1 MAEQTSRLAIII
13 DSTGAEKNASS
24 LSSALNGLTEW
35 GQKAAASAG
44 KVTKATH
51 EEKSALQDLLD
62 RIDPVNA
69 ALNKLDKQQQELSRA
84 KSKGLLDADSF
95 EDYAAKIDDARNR
108 VSGLTGENEKLQA
121 SFSQIRSQ
129 LDPLGAAL
137 ERLKSQRATLS
148 AARDAGLLSPEYH
161 AELSNKLDLTEKG
174 LNQVSNEMRY
184 GAISAGQYKNAMRL
198 LPAQLND
205 IAVGLAGGMP
215 LFTIFMQ
222 QGSQIA
228 DSFGG
233 WGNLF
238 EIIKQQILGAG
249 DAADESSDSLSENAN
264 SLSENA
270 ENAKKLTGFLNP
282 MTVGIGALVAVVG
295 TLTYAWYKG
304 SQEQQEFNNSLVLT
318 GNIAGVTTGQL
329 ADMAKSVANNTGNT
343 TAAAAQA
350 LNRVVSGGKIAT
362 SSMQTVTEAVVAMN
376 DATDKSVDS
385 MVADFEKIAQNPV
398 AAIGELNDKYHFL
411 TLATYNQ
418 IKALQDEGNT
428 QEAARAATD
437 AYANTMQQRSADIQ
451 ENLGLLEK
459 SWKSLSDAAKDAWD
473 TMLNIGREQ
482 TVVDKLATLNEN
494 IADAQKRQSEGGV
507 WNRFVANSNAYNL
520 EEMIKKRDAL
530 QAQITTEDV
539 LSDAITKH
547 NQAEQKSIKIRQE
560 ADRSGQ
566 QYLTNSER
574 RAKAIQQE
582 AKFLDAGAITAE
594 EYAKRLSRI
603 NEMYKDPQAPKDI
616 KGKSYT
622 EDAGTRLLD
631 QIRQQTSAIQE
642 QYDATGNLNSAT
654 QARIKFEQQI
664 ADLKSKS
671 QLTSDQKSI
680 LAMSDQILQAYKLQE
695 TLTTQVKTLDDYQ
708 KMQDQVKSKDE
719 QTNDLL
725 RERIALLEKA
735 KATGKL
741 KPGEYEQTRSNIYKN
756 TPVELPST
764 VKSVVGNLSPTGGK
778 LSGTFNGLQN
788 QYGDLELAQKQ
799 LQDWLQEKEDAY
811 AKAGQITADGEARMT
826 AIRQQAAQANQAIEW
841 QKYEIITSATQ
852 SIMDS
857 GLQILSDGFG
867 QQSAIYKA
875 AFAASKAYA
884 IAQSLVAINAGIA
897 QAANGPFPANIIA
910 MASVAAQTASIV
922 SNIKAVADTGF
933 MSGGYTGNGATRSI
947 SGVVHGQ
954 EYVFDAAA
962 TKRIGVSNLE
972 AIRNGGL
979 DATLSKPGF
988 GTGNKNVSS
997 SGGSSQTNHISQV
1010 INMPQSPGMTQQ
1022 EMDAVLKLNNK
1033 QLVNELSNQTLEGKG
1048 QFGKSL
1054 RAAQGRG
1061 NRMT

>member
-13 DSTGAEKNASS
+13 DSTGAERSADS
-24 LSSALNGLTEW
+24 LASALGKMTQAGE
-35 GQKAAASAG
+35 QASNSAN
-44 KVTKATH
+44 KVKKATK
-51 EEKSALQDLLD
+51 EEADALSDLLD

-69 ALNKLDKQQQELSRA
+69 ALNKLDKQQRELSKFKA
-84 KSKGLLDADSF
+84 KDM
-95 EDYAAKIDDARNR
+95 IDDETFDAYSKQIEVTRNR
-108 VSGLTGENEKLQA
+108 
-121 SFSQIRSQ
+121 
-129 LDPLGAAL
+129 
-137 ERLKSQRATLS
+137 
-148 AARDAGLLSPEYH
+148 
-161 AELSNKLDLTEKG
+161 
-174 LNQVSNEMRY
+174 
-184 GAISAGQYKNAMRL
+184 
-198 LPAQLND
+198 
-205 IAVGLAGGMP
+205 
-215 LFTIFMQ
+215 
-222 QGSQIA
+222 
-228 DSFGG
+228 
-233 WGNLF
+233 
-238 EIIKQQILGAG
+238 
-249 DAADESSDSLSENAN
+249 
-264 SLSENA
+264 
-270 ENAKKLTGFLNP
+270 LTGFSDQLNKTGMSAKQTAAAMRMVP
-282 MTVGIGALVAVVG
+282 AQMTDIVVSLASGQAPLTVLLQQGGQLKDMFGGVVPAAKALGGYVAGLINPFTLAAAAVGVLGLA
-295 TLTYAWYKG
+295 YYKG
-304 SQEQQEFNNSLVLT
+304 SQEQDEFYRSLTLT
-318 GNIAGVTTGQL
+318 GNLVDKTSSQL
-329 ADMAKSVANNTGNT
+329 ADIAARVSVATNST
-343 TAAAAQA
+343 TAAAAST
-350 LNRVVSGGKIAT
+350 LNQLVSSGKVAGDSLERVTTAIVKTSDAT
-362 SSMQTVTEAVVAMN
+362 GI
-376 DATDKSVDS
+376 ATDKLVVDFNDIA
-385 MVADFEKIAQNPV
+385 ADPV
-398 AAIGELNDKYHFL
+398 DAITKLNEQYHFL

-428 QEAARAATD
+428 QEAARVATD

-459 SWKSLSDAAKDAWD
+459 SWKSLSGAAKDAWD

-494 IADAQKRQSEGGV
+494 IADAQKRQAEGGL

-520 EEMIKKRDAL
+520 EDMIKKRDAL

-547 NQAEQKSIKIRQE
+547 NQAEQKRIKIQQE

-566 QYLTNSER
+566 QYLTNSDR

-582 AKFLDAGAITAE
+582 TKFLEAGAITAE

-603 NEMYKDPQAPKDI
+603 NEMYKDPEPPKAR
-616 KGKSYT
+616 KEKAYT
-622 EDAGTRLLD
+622 EDAATRLLD
-631 QIRQQTSAIQE
+631 QINQQTAAMQSQLGAS
-642 QYDATGNLNSAT
+642 DKLNSAT
-654 QARIKFEQQI
+654 QARVKFEQQI
-664 ADLKSKS
+664 ADLKSKT
-671 QLTSDQKSI
+671 QLTADQKSI

-695 TLTTQVKTLDDYQ
+695 SLSNQVQTLDDYQ

-735 KATGKL
+735 RATGKL

-764 VKSVVGNLSPTGGK
+764 VKSVIGNLTPTGGE

-788 QYGDLELAQKQ
+788 QYGQLDQAQQQ
-799 LQDWLQEKEDAY
+799 LQAWLEAQEDAY
-811 AKAGQITADGEARMT
+811 AKAGQVTAEGEARMT

-852 SIMDS
+852 SFMDS

-884 IAQSLVAINAGIA
+884 IAQSMVAINAGIA

-947 SGVVHGQ
+947 SGVVHGR

-979 DATLSKPGF
+979 DATLSKSGF
-988 GTGNKNVSS
+988 GTGAANVSNNAT
-997 SGGSSQTNHISQV
+997 SQNVYNFTGAPIS
-1010 INMPQSPGMTQQ
+1010 INGNPDDRTIMMVKEAQRQGAIEGYRMI
-1022 EMDAVLKLNNK
+1022 
-1033 QLVNELSNQTLEGKG
+1033 VNDLATGKG
-1048 QFGKSL
+1048 KGSKAL
-1054 RAAQGRG
+1054 ATGWNTTRRTG
-1061 NRMT
+1061 

>member
-13 DSTGAEKNASS
+13 DSTGAERSADS
-24 LSSALNGLTEW
+24 LASALGKMTQAGE
-35 GQKAAASAG
+35 QASNSAN
-44 KVTKATH
+44 KVKKATK
-51 EEKSALQDLLD
+51 EEADALSDLLD

-69 ALNKLDKQQQELSRA
+69 ALNKLDKQQRELSKFKA
-84 KSKGLLDADSF
+84 KNM
-95 EDYAAKIDDARNR
+95 IDDETFDAYSKQIEVTRNR
-108 VSGLTGENEKLQA
+108 
-121 SFSQIRSQ
+121 
-129 LDPLGAAL
+129 
-137 ERLKSQRATLS
+137 
-148 AARDAGLLSPEYH
+148 
-161 AELSNKLDLTEKG
+161 
-174 LNQVSNEMRY
+174 
-184 GAISAGQYKNAMRL
+184 
-198 LPAQLND
+198 
-205 IAVGLAGGMP
+205 
-215 LFTIFMQ
+215 
-222 QGSQIA
+222 
-228 DSFGG
+228 
-233 WGNLF
+233 
-238 EIIKQQILGAG
+238 
-249 DAADESSDSLSENAN
+249 
-264 SLSENA
+264 
-270 ENAKKLTGFLNP
+270 LTGFSDQLNKTGMSAKQTAAAMRMVP
-282 MTVGIGALVAVVG
+282 AQMTDIVVSLASGQAPLTVLLQQGGQLKDMFGGVVPAAKALGGYVAGLINPFTLAAAAVGALGLA
-295 TLTYAWYKG
+295 YYKG
-304 SQEQQEFNNSLVLT
+304 SQEQDEFYKSLTLT
-318 GNIAGVTTGQL
+318 GNLIDKTSSQL
-329 ADMAKSVANNTGNT
+329 ADIAARVSVATNST
-343 TAAAAQA
+343 TAAAAST
-350 LNRVVSGGKIAT
+350 LNQLVSSGKVAGDSLERVTTAIVKTSDAT
-362 SSMQTVTEAVVAMN
+362 GI
-376 DATDKSVDS
+376 ATDKLVVDFNDIA
-385 MVADFEKIAQNPV
+385 ADPV
-398 AAIGELNDKYHFL
+398 AAITKLNEQYHFL

-428 QEAARAATD
+428 QEAARVATD

-459 SWKSLSDAAKDAWD
+459 SWKSLSGAAKDAWD

-482 TVVDKLATLNEN
+482 NVVDKLATLNEN
-494 IADAQKRQSEGGV
+494 IADAQKRQAEGGV

-520 EEMIKKRDAL
+520 EDMIKKRDAL

-547 NQAEQKSIKIRQE
+547 NQAEQKRIKIQQD

-566 QYLTNSER
+566 QYLTNSDR

-582 AKFLDAGAITAE
+582 TKFLEAGAITAE

-603 NEMYKDPQAPKDI
+603 NEMYKDPEPPKAR
-616 KGKSYT
+616 KGKAYT
-622 EDAGTRLLD
+622 EDAATRLLD
-631 QIRQQTSAIQE
+631 QINQQTAAMQSQL
-642 QYDATGNLNSAT
+642 DASDKLNSAT
-654 QARIKFEQQI
+654 QARVKFEQQI
-664 ADLKSKS
+664 ADLKSKT
-671 QLTSDQKSI
+671 QLTADQQSI
-680 LAMSDQILQAYKLQE
+680 LARSQEILQAYKNQEALQNSV
-695 TLTTQVKTLDDYQ
+695 QTLDDYQ

-725 RERIALLEKA
+725 RERISLLEKA

-764 VKSVVGNLSPTGGK
+764 VKSVIGNLTPTGGE

-788 QYGDLELAQKQ
+788 QYGQLDQAQQQ
-799 LQDWLQEKEDAY
+799 LQAWLQAQEDAY
-811 AKAGQITADGEARMT
+811 SKAAQVTSEGEARMT

-852 SIMDS
+852 SFMDS

-884 IAQSLVAINAGIA
+884 IAQSMVAINAGIA

-997 SGGSSQTNHISQV
+997 SGSSSQTNHINQV
-1010 INMPQSPGMTQQ
+1010 IHMPQSPGMTQQ

>member
-13 DSTGAEKNASS
+13 DSTGAERNADS
-24 LSSALNGLTEW
+24 LASALGKMTQAGE
-35 GQKAAASAG
+35 QASNSAN
-44 KVTKATH
+44 KVKKATK
-51 EEKSALQDLLD
+51 EEADALSDLLD

-69 ALNKLDKQQQELSRA
+69 ALNKLDKQQRELSKFKA
-84 KSKGLLDADSF
+84 KGMIDTETFDAYSKQ
-95 EDYAAKIDDARNR
+95 IDTTRNR
-108 VSGLTGENEKLQA
+108 
-121 SFSQIRSQ
+121 
-129 LDPLGAAL
+129 
-137 ERLKSQRATLS
+137 
-148 AARDAGLLSPEYH
+148 
-161 AELSNKLDLTEKG
+161 
-174 LNQVSNEMRY
+174 
-184 GAISAGQYKNAMRL
+184 
-198 LPAQLND
+198 
-205 IAVGLAGGMP
+205 
-215 LFTIFMQ
+215 
-222 QGSQIA
+222 
-228 DSFGG
+228 
-233 WGNLF
+233 
-238 EIIKQQILGAG
+238 
-249 DAADESSDSLSENAN
+249 
-264 SLSENA
+264 
-270 ENAKKLTGFLNP
+270 LTGFSDQLNKTGMSAKQTAAAMRMVP
-282 MTVGIGALVAVVG
+282 AQMTDIVVSLASGQAPLTVLLQQGGQLKDMFGGVVPAAKALGGYVAGLINPFTLAAAAVGVLGLA
-295 TLTYAWYKG
+295 YYKG
-304 SQEQQEFNNSLVLT
+304 SQEQDQFYKSLTLT
-318 GNIAGVTTGQL
+318 GNQVDKTSSQL
-329 ADMAKSVANNTGNT
+329 ADIAARVSVAANST
-343 TAAAAQA
+343 TASAAST
-350 LNRVVSGGKIAT
+350 LNQLVSSGKVAGDSLERVTAAIVKTSDAT
-362 SSMQTVTEAVVAMN
+362 GI
-376 DATDKSVDS
+376 ATDKLVGDFNDIA
-385 MVADFEKIAQNPV
+385 ADPV
-398 AAIGELNDKYHFL
+398 AAITKLNEQYHFL

-428 QEAARAATD
+428 QEAARVATD

-459 SWKSLSDAAKDAWD
+459 SWKSLSGAAKDAWD

-494 IADAQKRQSEGGV
+494 IADAQKRQAEGGV

-520 EEMIKKRDAL
+520 EDMIKKRDAL

-547 NQAEQKSIKIRQE
+547 NQAEQKRIKIQQE

-566 QYLTNSER
+566 QYLTNSDR

-582 AKFLDAGAITAE
+582 AKFLEAGAITAE

-603 NEMYKDPQAPKDI
+603 NEMYKDPKPPKAR
-616 KGKSYT
+616 KEKAYT
-622 EDAGTRLLD
+622 EDAATRLLD
-631 QIRQQTSAIQE
+631 QINQQTAAMQSQL
-642 QYDATGNLNSAT
+642 DSSDKLNSVV
-654 QARIKFEQQI
+654 QARVKFERQI
-664 ADLKSKS
+664 ADLKSKT
-671 QLTSDQKSI
+671 QLTADQQSI
-680 LAMSDQILQAYKLQE
+680 LARSQEILQAYKNQEVLQSSV
-695 TLTTQVKTLDDYQ
+695 QTLDDYQ
-708 KMQDQVKSKDE
+708 KMQEQVKSKDE

-741 KPGEYEQTRSNIYKN
+741 KPGEYEQTRANIYKN

-764 VKSVVGNLSPTGGK
+764 VKSVIGNLTPTGGE

-788 QYGDLELAQKQ
+788 QYGQLDQAQQQ
-799 LQDWLQEKEDAY
+799 LQAWLQAQEDAY

-826 AIRQQAAQANQAIEW
+826 AIRQQAAQANQTIEW

-852 SIMDS
+852 SFMDS

-884 IAQSLVAINAGIA
+884 IAQSMVAINAGIA

-910 MASVAAQTASIV
+910 MASVAAHTASIV

-997 SGGSSQTNHISQV
+997 SGGSSQTNHINQV
-1010 INMPQSPGMTQQ
+1010 IHMPQSPGMTQQ

>member
-13 DSTGAEKNASS
+13 DSTGAERNADS
-24 LSSALNGLTEW
+24 LASALGKMTQA
-35 GQKAAASAG
+35 GDQASNSAN
-44 KVTKATH
+44 KVKKATK
-51 EEKSALQDLLD
+51 EEADALSDLLD

-69 ALNKLDKQQQELSRA
+69 ALNKLDKQQRELSKFKA
-84 KSKGLLDADSF
+84 KDM
-95 EDYAAKIDDARNR
+95 IDDETFDAYSKQIETTRNR
-108 VSGLTGENEKLQA
+108 LTG
-121 SFSQIRSQ
+121 FSDQ
-129 LDPLGAAL
+129 LNKTGMSAKQTAA
-137 ERLKSQRATLS
+137 
-148 AARDAGLLSPEYH
+148 
-161 AELSNKLDLTEKG
+161 
-174 LNQVSNEMRY
+174 
-184 GAISAGQYKNAMRL
+184 AMRMV
-198 LPAQLND
+198 PAQLTD
-205 IAVGLAGGMP
+205 IVVSLQAGQDPLTVFLQQGGQLKDMFGGVGQASKAVGSYIMGLVNPFTLAAAAVGV
-215 LFTIFMQ
+215 
-222 QGSQIA
+222 
-228 DSFGG
+228 
-233 WGNLF
+233 
-238 EIIKQQILGAG
+238 LGLA
-249 DAADESSDSLSENAN
+249 
-264 SLSENA
+264 
-270 ENAKKLTGFLNP
+270 
-282 MTVGIGALVAVVG
+282 
-295 TLTYAWYKG
+295 YYKG
-304 SQEQQEFNNSLVLT
+304 SQEQDDFYKSLVLT
-318 GNIAGVTTGQL
+318 GNQVGKTSGQL
-329 ADMAKSVANNTGNT
+329 ADIATRVSDAANSTTG
-343 TAAAAQA
+343 AAAST
-350 LNRVVSGGKIAT
+350 LNQLVSSGKVAGDSLERVAT
-362 SSMQTVTEAVVAMN
+362 AIVKTSDATGI
-376 DATDKSVDS
+376 ATDKLVGDFNDIAADPV
-385 MVADFEKIAQNPV
+385 VAITK
-398 AAIGELNDKYHFL
+398 LNDQYHFL

-418 IKALQDEGNT
+418 IKALQEEGRQ
-428 QEAARAATD
+428 QEAARVATD
-437 AYANTMQQRSADIQ
+437 AYANTMQQRASDIH
-451 ENLGLLEK
+451 ENLGFLESAWESLGKAAKSAWDQMLNVGREK
-459 SWKSLSDAAKDAWD
+459 S
-473 TMLNIGREQ
+473 
-482 TVVDKLATLNEN
+482 
-494 IADAQKRQSEGGV
+494 
-507 WNRFVANSNAYNL
+507 L
-520 EEMIKKRDAL
+520 EERLSEAQDKVKNSTSGYTRDIWGNVTGLSRDAKADVNIL
-530 QAQITTEDV
+530 QSVINLQTD
-539 LSDAITKH
+539 LTKVAA
-547 NQAEQKSIKIRQE
+547 NANIAEQKRIKTQQE

-603 NEMYKDPQAPKDI
+603 NEMYKDPQASKDL
-616 KGKSYT
+616 KGKAYT

-631 QIRQQTSAIQE
+631 QIRQQTSAIQA

-654 QARIKFEQQI
+654 QARVKFEQQI
-664 ADLKSKS
+664 ADLKGKA

-735 KATGKL
+735 RATGKL
-741 KPGEYEQTRSNIYKN
+741 KPGEYEQTRTNIYKN

-764 VKSVVGNLSPTGGK
+764 VKSVIGNLTPTGGE

-788 QYGDLELAQKQ
+788 QYGQLDQAQQQ
-799 LQDWLQEKEDAY
+799 LQAWLQAQEDAY
-811 AKAGQITADGEARMT
+811 AKAGQITAEGEARMT

-852 SIMDS
+852 SFMDS

-884 IAQSLVAINAGIA
+884 IAQSMVAINAGIA

-979 DATLSKPGF
+979 DATLSKPGY
-988 GTGNKNVSS
+988 GTGAANASHNATSQNVYNFTGSPISINGNPDDRTILMVKEAQRQGAIEGYQMMVNDLATGKGKGSKALS
-997 SGGSSQTNHISQV
+997 SGWNTKRR
-1010 INMPQSPGMTQQ
+1010 T
-1022 EMDAVLKLNNK
+1022 A
-1033 QLVNELSNQTLEGKG
+1033 
-1048 QFGKSL
+1048 
-1054 RAAQGRG
+1054 
-1061 NRMT
+1061 

>member
-13 DSTGAEKNASS
+13 DSTGAERSADSLASS
-24 LSSALNGLTEW
+24 LGKMTQAGEQASNSAN
-35 GQKAAASAG
+35 
-44 KVTKATH
+44 KVKKATK
-51 EEKSALQDLLD
+51 EEADALSDLLD

-69 ALNKLDKQQQELSRA
+69 ALNKLDKQQRELSKFKA
-84 KSKGLLDADSF
+84 KNM
-95 EDYAAKIDDARNR
+95 IDDETFDSYSKQIEVTRNR
-108 VSGLTGENEKLQA
+108 
-121 SFSQIRSQ
+121 
-129 LDPLGAAL
+129 
-137 ERLKSQRATLS
+137 
-148 AARDAGLLSPEYH
+148 
-161 AELSNKLDLTEKG
+161 
-174 LNQVSNEMRY
+174 
-184 GAISAGQYKNAMRL
+184 
-198 LPAQLND
+198 
-205 IAVGLAGGMP
+205 
-215 LFTIFMQ
+215 
-222 QGSQIA
+222 
-228 DSFGG
+228 
-233 WGNLF
+233 
-238 EIIKQQILGAG
+238 
-249 DAADESSDSLSENAN
+249 
-264 SLSENA
+264 
-270 ENAKKLTGFLNP
+270 LTGFSDQLNKTGMSAKQTAAAMRMVP
-282 MTVGIGALVAVVG
+282 AQMTDIVVSLASGQAPLTVLLQQGGQLKDMFGGIGPAAKALGSYVVG
-295 TLTYAWYKG
+295 LINPFTLAAAAVGALGLAYYKG
-304 SQEQQEFNNSLVLT
+304 SQEQDEFNKSLTLT
-318 GNIAGVTTGQL
+318 GNTVGKTAAQLSDIAASVSSTSKATTGASAAVLNQLVSSGKVAADSLEQVTRAVVTTSH
-329 ADMAKSVANNTGNT
+329 ATGIATEKLVDDFN
-343 TAAAAQA
+343 
-350 LNRVVSGGKIAT
+350 KIA
-362 SSMQTVTEAVVAMN
+362 
-376 DATDKSVDS
+376 
-385 MVADFEKIAQNPV
+385 ADPIS
-398 AAIGELNDKYHFL
+398 AISDLNDKYHFL
-411 TLATYNQ
+411 TVATYNQ

-428 QEAARAATD
+428 QEAARVATD

-459 SWKSLSDAAKDAWD
+459 SWKSLSGAAKDAWD

-494 IADAQKRQSEGGV
+494 IADAQKRQAEGGV

-520 EEMIKKRDAL
+520 EDMIKKRDAL

-547 NQAEQKSIKIRQE
+547 NQAEQERIKIQQD

-566 QYLTNSER
+566 QYLTNSDR

-582 AKFLDAGAITAE
+582 TKFLEAGAITAE

-603 NEMYKDPQAPKDI
+603 NEMYKDPEPPKGR
-616 KGKSYT
+616 KEKAYT
-622 EDAGTRLLD
+622 EDAATRLLD
-631 QIRQQTSAIQE
+631 QINQQTAAMQSQL
-642 QYDATGNLNSAT
+642 DASDKLNSAT
-654 QARIKFEQQI
+654 QARVKFEQQI
-664 ADLKSKS
+664 ADLKSKT
-671 QLTSDQKSI
+671 QLTADQQSI
-680 LAMSDQILQAYKLQE
+680 LARSQEILQAYKNQEALQNS
-695 TLTTQVKTLDDYQ
+695 VKTLDDYQ
-708 KMQDQVKSKDE
+708 KMQEQVKSKDE

-735 KATGKL
+735 RATGKL

-764 VKSVVGNLSPTGGK
+764 VKSVIGNLTPTGGE

-788 QYGDLELAQKQ
+788 QYGQLDQAQQQ
-799 LQDWLQEKEDAY
+799 LQAWLQAQEDAY

-826 AIRQQAAQANQAIEW
+826 AIRQQAAQANQTIEW

-852 SIMDS
+852 SFMDS

-884 IAQSLVAINAGIA
+884 IAQSMVAINAGIA

-988 GTGNKNVSS
+988 GTGNKNASS
-997 SGGSSQTNHISQV
+997 SGSSSQTNHISQV

>member
-13 DSTGAEKNASS
+13 DSTGAERSADS
-24 LSSALNGLTEW
+24 LASALGKMTQAGE
-35 GQKAAASAG
+35 KASNSAN
-44 KVTKATH
+44 KVKKATK
-51 EEKSALQDLLD
+51 EEADALSDLLD

-69 ALNKLDKQQQELSRA
+69 ALNKLDKQQRELSKFKA
-84 KSKGLLDADSF
+84 KNM
-95 EDYAAKIDDARNR
+95 IDDETFDAYSKQIEVTRNR
-108 VSGLTGENEKLQA
+108 
-121 SFSQIRSQ
+121 
-129 LDPLGAAL
+129 
-137 ERLKSQRATLS
+137 
-148 AARDAGLLSPEYH
+148 
-161 AELSNKLDLTEKG
+161 
-174 LNQVSNEMRY
+174 
-184 GAISAGQYKNAMRL
+184 
-198 LPAQLND
+198 
-205 IAVGLAGGMP
+205 
-215 LFTIFMQ
+215 
-222 QGSQIA
+222 
-228 DSFGG
+228 
-233 WGNLF
+233 
-238 EIIKQQILGAG
+238 
-249 DAADESSDSLSENAN
+249 
-264 SLSENA
+264 
-270 ENAKKLTGFLNP
+270 LTGFSDQLNKTGMSAKQTAAAMRMVP
-282 MTVGIGALVAVVG
+282 AQMTDIVVSLASGQAPLTVLLQQGGQLKDMFGGVVPAAKALGGYVAGLINPFTLAAAAVGVLGLA
-295 TLTYAWYKG
+295 YYKG
-304 SQEQQEFNNSLVLT
+304 SQEQDEFYKSLTLT
-318 GNIAGVTTGQL
+318 GNLIDKTSSQL
-329 ADMAKSVANNTGNT
+329 ADIAARVSVATNSTR
-343 TAAAAQA
+343 AAAAST
-350 LNRVVSGGKIAT
+350 LNQLVSSGKVAGDSLERVTTAIVKTSDAT
-362 SSMQTVTEAVVAMN
+362 GI
-376 DATDKSVDS
+376 ATDKLVVDFNDIA
-385 MVADFEKIAQNPV
+385 ADPV
-398 AAIGELNDKYHFL
+398 AAITKLNEQYHFL

-428 QEAARAATD
+428 QEAARVATD

-459 SWKSLSDAAKDAWD
+459 SWKSLSGAAKDAWD

-494 IADAQKRQSEGGV
+494 IADAQKRQAEGGV

-520 EEMIKKRDAL
+520 EDMIKKRDAL

-547 NQAEQKSIKIRQE
+547 NQAEQKRIKIQQE

-566 QYLTNSER
+566 QYLTNSDR

-582 AKFLDAGAITAE
+582 AKFLEAGAITAE

-603 NEMYKDPQAPKDI
+603 NEMYKDPEPPKAR
-616 KGKSYT
+616 KEKAYA
-622 EDAGTRLLD
+622 EDAATRLLD
-631 QIRQQTSAIQE
+631 QINQQTAAMQSQLGAS
-642 QYDATGNLNSAT
+642 DKLNSAT
-654 QARIKFEQQI
+654 QARVKFEQQI
-664 ADLKSKS
+664 ADLKSKT
-671 QLTSDQKSI
+671 QLTADQKSI

-695 TLTTQVKTLDDYQ
+695 SLSNQVQTLDDYQ
-708 KMQDQVKSKDE
+708 KMQEQVKSKDE
-719 QTNDLL
+719 QNNDLL

-741 KPGEYEQTRSNIYKN
+741 KPGEYEQTRANIYKN

-764 VKSVVGNLSPTGGK
+764 VKGVIGNLTPTGGE

-788 QYGDLELAQKQ
+788 QYGQLDQAQQQ
-799 LQDWLQEKEDAY
+799 LQEWLQAQEEAY

-852 SIMDS
+852 SFMDS

-884 IAQSLVAINAGIA
+884 IAQSMVAINAGIA

-997 SGGSSQTNHISQV
+997 SGSSSQTNHISQV
-1010 INMPQSPGMTQQ
+1010 IHMPQSPGMTQQ

>member
-13 DSTGAEKNASS
+13 DSTGAERNADN
-24 LSSALNGLTEW
+24 LASALGKMTQA
-35 GQKAAASAG
+35 GDQASNSAN
-44 KVTKATH
+44 KVKKATK
-51 EEKSALQDLLD
+51 EEADALSALLD

-69 ALNKLDKQQQELSRA
+69 ALNKLDKQQQELSKFKA
-84 KSKGLLDADSF
+84 KNMIDSETFDAYSKQIEAT
-95 EDYAAKIDDARNR
+95 RNR
-108 VSGLTGENEKLQA
+108 LTG
-121 SFSQIRSQ
+121 FSDQ
-129 LDPLGAAL
+129 LNKTGMSAKQTAA
-137 ERLKSQRATLS
+137 
-148 AARDAGLLSPEYH
+148 
-161 AELSNKLDLTEKG
+161 
-174 LNQVSNEMRY
+174 
-184 GAISAGQYKNAMRL
+184 AMRMV
-198 LPAQLND
+198 PAQLTD
-205 IAVGLAGGMP
+205 IVVSLQAGQDPITVLLQQGGQLKDMFGGVGQASKAVGSYIMGLVNPFTLAAAAVGV
-215 LFTIFMQ
+215 
-222 QGSQIA
+222 
-228 DSFGG
+228 
-233 WGNLF
+233 
-238 EIIKQQILGAG
+238 LGLA
-249 DAADESSDSLSENAN
+249 
-264 SLSENA
+264 
-270 ENAKKLTGFLNP
+270 
-282 MTVGIGALVAVVG
+282 
-295 TLTYAWYKG
+295 YYKG
-304 SQEQQEFNNSLVLT
+304 SQEQDDFYKSLTLT
-318 GNIAGVTTGQL
+318 GNQVDKNSSQL
-329 ADMAKSVANNTGNT
+329 ADIAARVSVAANSTTGAAASTLNQLVSSGKVAGDSLERVT
-343 TAAAAQA
+343 TAI
-350 LNRVVSGGKIAT
+350 VKTSDAT
-362 SSMQTVTEAVVAMN
+362 GI
-376 DATDKSVDS
+376 ATDKLVGDFNDIA
-385 MVADFEKIAQNPV
+385 ADPV
-398 AAIGELNDKYHFL
+398 AAITKLNEQYHFL

-418 IKALQDEGNT
+418 IKALQDEGKT
-428 QEAARAATD
+428 QEAARVATD
-437 AYANTMQQRSADIQ
+437 AYANTMQQRSTDIQ

-459 SWKSLSDAAKDAWD
+459 SWKSLSGAAKDAWD

-582 AKFLDAGAITAE
+582 AKFLEAGAITAE

-622 EDAGTRLLD
+622 EEAGTRLLD
-631 QIRQQTSAIQE
+631 QIRQQTSAIQA

-764 VKSVVGNLSPTGGK
+764 VKSVVGNLSPTDGK

-841 QKYEIITSATQ
+841 QKSEIITSATQ
-852 SIMDS
+852 SFMDS

-884 IAQSLVAINAGIA
+884 IAQSMVAINAGIA

-979 DATLSKPGF
+979 DATLSKPGY
-988 GTGNKNVSS
+988 GTGASNVSHNATSQNVYNFTGSPISINGNPDDRTILMVKEAQRQGAIEGYQMMVNDLATGKGKGSKALS
-997 SGGSSQTNHISQV
+997 SGWNTKRR
-1010 INMPQSPGMTQQ
+1010 T
-1022 EMDAVLKLNNK
+1022 A
-1033 QLVNELSNQTLEGKG
+1033 
-1048 QFGKSL
+1048 
-1054 RAAQGRG
+1054 
-1061 NRMT
+1061 

>member
-13 DSTGAEKNASS
+13 DSTGAERSADS
-24 LSSALNGLTEW
+24 LASALGKMTQAGE
-35 GQKAAASAG
+35 QASNSAN
-44 KVTKATH
+44 KVKKATK
-51 EEKSALQDLLD
+51 EEADALSDLLD

-69 ALNKLDKQQQELSRA
+69 ALNKLEKQQRELSKFKA
-84 KSKGLLDADSF
+84 KNM
-95 EDYAAKIDDARNR
+95 IDDETFDAYSKQIEVTRNR
-108 VSGLTGENEKLQA
+108 
-121 SFSQIRSQ
+121 
-129 LDPLGAAL
+129 
-137 ERLKSQRATLS
+137 
-148 AARDAGLLSPEYH
+148 
-161 AELSNKLDLTEKG
+161 
-174 LNQVSNEMRY
+174 
-184 GAISAGQYKNAMRL
+184 
-198 LPAQLND
+198 
-205 IAVGLAGGMP
+205 
-215 LFTIFMQ
+215 
-222 QGSQIA
+222 
-228 DSFGG
+228 
-233 WGNLF
+233 
-238 EIIKQQILGAG
+238 
-249 DAADESSDSLSENAN
+249 
-264 SLSENA
+264 
-270 ENAKKLTGFLNP
+270 LTGFSDQLNKTGMSAKQTAAAMRMVP
-282 MTVGIGALVAVVG
+282 AQMTDIVVSLASGQAPLTVLLQQGGQLKDMFGGVVPAAKALGGYVAGLINPFTLAAAAVGALGLA
-295 TLTYAWYKG
+295 YYKG
-304 SQEQQEFNNSLVLT
+304 SQEQDEFYKSLTLT
-318 GNIAGVTTGQL
+318 GNLIDKTSSQL
-329 ADMAKSVANNTGNT
+329 ADIAARVSVATNST
-343 TAAAAQA
+343 TAAAAST
-350 LNRVVSGGKIAT
+350 LNQLVSSGKVAGDSLERVTTAIVKTSDAT
-362 SSMQTVTEAVVAMN
+362 GI
-376 DATDKSVDS
+376 ATDKLVVDFNDIA
-385 MVADFEKIAQNPV
+385 ADPV
-398 AAIGELNDKYHFL
+398 AAITKLNEQYHFL

-428 QEAARAATD
+428 QEAARVATD

-459 SWKSLSDAAKDAWD
+459 SWKSLSGAAKDAWD

-482 TVVDKLATLNEN
+482 NVVDKLATLNEN
-494 IADAQKRQSEGGV
+494 IADAQKRQAEGGV

-520 EEMIKKRDAL
+520 EDMIKKRDAL

-547 NQAEQKSIKIRQE
+547 NQAEQKRIKIQQD

-566 QYLTNSER
+566 QYLTNSDR

-582 AKFLDAGAITAE
+582 TKFLEAGAITAE

-603 NEMYKDPQAPKDI
+603 NEMYKDPEPPKAR
-616 KGKSYT
+616 KGKAYT
-622 EDAGTRLLD
+622 EDAATRLLD
-631 QIRQQTSAIQE
+631 QINQQTAAMQSQL
-642 QYDATGNLNSAT
+642 DASDKLNSAT
-654 QARIKFEQQI
+654 QARVKFEQQI
-664 ADLKSKS
+664 ADLKSKT
-671 QLTSDQKSI
+671 QLTADQQSI
-680 LAMSDQILQAYKLQE
+680 LARSQEILQAYKNQEALQNSV
-695 TLTTQVKTLDDYQ
+695 QTLDDYQ

-725 RERIALLEKA
+725 RERISLLEKA

-764 VKSVVGNLSPTGGK
+764 VKSVIGNLTPTGGE

-788 QYGDLELAQKQ
+788 QYGQLDQAQQQ
-799 LQDWLQEKEDAY
+799 LQAWLQAQEDAY
-811 AKAGQITADGEARMT
+811 SKAAQVTSEGEARMT

-852 SIMDS
+852 SFMDS

-884 IAQSLVAINAGIA
+884 IAQSMVAINAGIA

-997 SGGSSQTNHISQV
+997 SGSSSQTNHINQV
-1010 INMPQSPGMTQQ
+1010 IHMPQSPGMTQQ

>member
-13 DSTGAEKNASS
+13 DSTGAERSADS
-24 LSSALNGLTEW
+24 LASALGKMTQAGE
-35 GQKAAASAG
+35 QASNSAN
-44 KVTKATH
+44 KVKKATK
-51 EEKSALQDLLD
+51 EEADALSDLLD

-69 ALNKLDKQQQELSRA
+69 ALNKLDKQQRELSKFKA
-84 KSKGLLDADSF
+84 KNM
-95 EDYAAKIDDARNR
+95 IDDETFDAYSKQIEVTRNR
-108 VSGLTGENEKLQA
+108 
-121 SFSQIRSQ
+121 
-129 LDPLGAAL
+129 
-137 ERLKSQRATLS
+137 
-148 AARDAGLLSPEYH
+148 
-161 AELSNKLDLTEKG
+161 
-174 LNQVSNEMRY
+174 
-184 GAISAGQYKNAMRL
+184 
-198 LPAQLND
+198 
-205 IAVGLAGGMP
+205 
-215 LFTIFMQ
+215 
-222 QGSQIA
+222 
-228 DSFGG
+228 
-233 WGNLF
+233 
-238 EIIKQQILGAG
+238 
-249 DAADESSDSLSENAN
+249 
-264 SLSENA
+264 
-270 ENAKKLTGFLNP
+270 LTGFSDQLNKTGMSAKQTAAAMRMVP
-282 MTVGIGALVAVVG
+282 AQMTDIVFSLASGQAPLTVLLQQGGQLKDMFGGVVPAAKALGGYVAGLINPFTLAAAAVGALGLA
-295 TLTYAWYKG
+295 YYKG
-304 SQEQQEFNNSLVLT
+304 SQEQDEFYKSLTLT
-318 GNIAGVTTGQL
+318 GNLIDKTSSQL
-329 ADMAKSVANNTGNT
+329 ADIAARVSVATNST
-343 TAAAAQA
+343 TAAAAST
-350 LNRVVSGGKIAT
+350 LNQLVSSGKVAGDSLERVTTAIVKTSDAT
-362 SSMQTVTEAVVAMN
+362 GI
-376 DATDKSVDS
+376 ATDKLVVDFNDIA
-385 MVADFEKIAQNPV
+385 ADPV
-398 AAIGELNDKYHFL
+398 AAITKLNEQYHFL

-428 QEAARAATD
+428 QEAARVATD

-459 SWKSLSDAAKDAWD
+459 SWKSLSGAAKDAWD

-482 TVVDKLATLNEN
+482 NVVDKLATLNEN
-494 IADAQKRQSEGGV
+494 IADAQKRQAEGGV

-520 EEMIKKRDAL
+520 EDMIKKRDAL

-547 NQAEQKSIKIRQE
+547 NQAEQKRIKIQQD

-566 QYLTNSER
+566 QYLTNSDR

-582 AKFLDAGAITAE
+582 TKFLEAGAITAE

-603 NEMYKDPQAPKDI
+603 NEMYKDPEPPKAR
-616 KGKSYT
+616 KGKAYT
-622 EDAGTRLLD
+622 EDAATRLLD
-631 QIRQQTSAIQE
+631 QINQQTAAMQSQL
-642 QYDATGNLNSAT
+642 DASDKLNSAT
-654 QARIKFEQQI
+654 QARVKFEQQI
-664 ADLKSKS
+664 ADLKSKT
-671 QLTSDQKSI
+671 QLTADQQSI
-680 LAMSDQILQAYKLQE
+680 LERSQEILQAYKNQEALQNSV
-695 TLTTQVKTLDDYQ
+695 QTLDDYQ

-725 RERIALLEKA
+725 RERISLLEKA

-764 VKSVVGNLSPTGGK
+764 VKSVIGNLTPTGGE

-788 QYGDLELAQKQ
+788 QYGQLDQAQQQ
-799 LQDWLQEKEDAY
+799 LQAWLQAQEDAY
-811 AKAGQITADGEARMT
+811 SKAAQVTSEGEARMT

-852 SIMDS
+852 SFMDS

-884 IAQSLVAINAGIA
+884 IAQSMVAINAGIA

-997 SGGSSQTNHISQV
+997 SGSSSQTNHINQV
-1010 INMPQSPGMTQQ
+1010 IHMPQSPGMTQQ